1 MSPSRRNQRPADP
14 QVAAIVEAA
23 QSTAFT
29 RRNLMRWG
37 IGAGVVG
44 AAGLGTAGCAPPKPP
59 AGGINSL
66 KLPKDLS
73 AEQKI
78 VNWANWTAYLDFDE
92 KTKSYP
98 TLNEFYKRTG
108 IKVSY
113 SEDIE
118 DNDAYY
124 AKIAPQLRAGQ
135 SIDRDLFVFTDWMA
149 ARVIRDRLCQPMQL
163 INMPN
168 VAKNML
174 DPLRM
179 VSFDPGRNESITW
192 QSGFAG
198 IGYNRKKVGREIKS
212 LDDLWTDDLKGKI
225 TVLSEFRDTIGIVMQ
240 SQGVDITSDWG
251 KSEFEKAVA
260 FVEEKIKQ
268 GYIRKVKGNSYM
280 EDLTSGNAWAG
291 ITWSGDIFIL
301 AADTKDPNW
310 EFVIPESGG
319 TLWSD
324 NFMVPIT
331 SQHRANATKMMDFYY
346 EPAIAAQ
353 VAAYVNYVCPVKG
366 AQAEM
371 EKIDPELAASWL
383 IFPTAEFIKEKNI
396 QGFRVLTPDEDTEY
410 SDMWSKR
417 VMGN

>member
-1 MSPSRRNQRPADP
+1 
-14 QVAAIVEAA
+14 
-23 QSTAFT
+23 
-29 RRNLMRWG
+29 MRWG

-353 VAAYVNYVCPVKG
+353 VAAYVNYVSGKG
-366 AQAEM
+366 RPGRDGE
-371 EKIDPELAASWL
+371 DRSRVGGELVDL
-383 IFPTAEFIKEKNI
+383 PDCGVH
-396 QGFRVLTPDEDTEY
+396 QGEEHPGLPGADT
-410 SDMWSKR
+410 
-417 VMGN
+417 

>member
-1 MSPSRRNQRPADP
+1 
-14 QVAAIVEAA
+14 
-23 QSTAFT
+23 
-29 RRNLMRWG
+29 MRWG

-310 EFVIPESGG
+310 EFVIPETGG

-396 QGFRVLTPDEDTEY
+396 QGFRVLTPEEDTEY

>member
-1 MSPSRRNQRPADP
+1 
-14 QVAAIVEAA
+14 
-23 QSTAFT
+23 
-29 RRNLMRWG
+29 MRWG

-396 QGFRVLTPDEDTEY
+396 QGFRVLTPEEDTEY

>member
-1 MSPSRRNQRPADP
+1 
-14 QVAAIVEAA
+14 
-23 QSTAFT
+23 
-29 RRNLMRWG
+29 MRWG

-310 EFVIPESGG
+310 EFVIPETGG

>member
-1 MSPSRRNQRPADP
+1 M
-14 QVAAIVEAA
+14 
-23 QSTAFT
+23 
-29 RRNLMRWG
+29 
-37 IGAGVVG
+37 
-44 AAGLGTAGCAPPKPP
+44 
-59 AGGINSL
+59 
-66 KLPKDLS
+66 
-73 AEQKI
+73 
-78 VNWANWTAYLDFDE
+78 
-92 KTKSYP
+92 
-98 TLNEFYKRTG
+98 
-108 IKVSY
+108 
-113 SEDIE
+113 
-118 DNDAYY
+118 
-124 AKIAPQLRAGQ
+124 
-135 SIDRDLFVFTDWMA
+135 
-149 ARVIRDRLCQPMQL
+149 
-163 INMPN
+163 
-168 VAKNML
+168 
-174 DPLRM
+174 
-179 VSFDPGRNESITW
+179 
-192 QSGFAG
+192 
-198 IGYNRKKVGREIKS
+198 
-212 LDDLWTDDLKGKI
+212 
-225 TVLSEFRDTIGIVMQ
+225 LSEFRDTIGIVMQ

-268 GYIRKVKGNSYM
+268 GCIRKVKGNSYM

-396 QGFRVLTPDEDTEY
+396 QGFRVLTPEEDTEY

>member
-1 MSPSRRNQRPADP
+1 
-14 QVAAIVEAA
+14 
-23 QSTAFT
+23 
-29 RRNLMRWG
+29 MRWG

-324 NFMVPIT
+324 NLMVPIT
-331 SQHRANATKMMDFYY
+331 SQHRSNAQKMIDFYY

-353 VAAYVNYVCPVKG
+353 VAAYVNYVCPVQG
-366 AQAEM
+366 AQEEM
-371 EKIDPELAASWL
+371 MKIDPELAKSPL
-383 IFPTAEFIKEKNI
+383 IFPTAQYIKDANI
-396 QGFRVLTPDEDTEY
+396 QGFRVLTPDEETEF
-410 SDMWSKR
+410 SDMWSSR

>member
-1 MSPSRRNQRPADP
+1 
-14 QVAAIVEAA
+14 
-23 QSTAFT
+23 
-29 RRNLMRWG
+29 MRWG

>member
-1 MSPSRRNQRPADP
+1 
-14 QVAAIVEAA
+14 
-23 QSTAFT
+23 
-29 RRNLMRWG
+29 MRWG

-251 KSEFEKAVA
+251 QE
-260 FVEEKIKQ
+260 
-268 GYIRKVKGNSYM
+268 
-280 EDLTSGNAWAG
+280 
-291 ITWSGDIFIL
+291 
-301 AADTKDPNW
+301 
-310 EFVIPESGG
+310 
-319 TLWSD
+319 
-324 NFMVPIT
+324 
-331 SQHRANATKMMDFYY
+331 
-346 EPAIAAQ
+346 
-353 VAAYVNYVCPVKG
+353 
-366 AQAEM
+366 
-371 EKIDPELAASWL
+371 
-383 IFPTAEFIKEKNI
+383 
-396 QGFRVLTPDEDTEY
+396 RV
-410 SDMWSKR
+410 
-417 VMGN
+417 